1 MDLLKSMQAYVAV
14 VDAGSLVDA
23 AEQLGTSNA
32 AVSRYLAALEE
43 HLGARLLNRTTRRLS
58 MTPAGQDFYN
68 RAQTILADIA
78 EAETVAGA
86 TTSSP
91 SGLLRISAP
100 LSLGIGKLSQV
111 LPGFIE
117 RYPDLR
123 MDIDLSDRVVDLVND
138 GIDVAVRIAR
148 EPATTNVIARKIA
161 PVRMITCAAPAY
173 LKTHGRPIEPDDL
186 RAHATLN
193 YSYLSS
199 GDSWTLTHS
208 SGRQSVVRINPRV
221 HATNGD
227 ILRELAIAGHGIIMQ
242 PDFIVAS
249 ALAAGSLEP
258 ILDDWSIEGYHLYA
272 VYLSRKFLSA
282 KVRAF
287 IDYLTDSFRNSEATN
302 L

>member
-1 MDLLKSMQAYVAV
+1 MDLFKSIQAYVATV
-14 VDAGSLVDA
+14 EAGSLVDA

-58 MTPAGQDFYN
+58 MTAAGQDFYN

-78 EAETVAGA
+78 EAEAVAGA

-100 LSLGIGKLSQV
+100 LSFGIGTLSQIM
-111 LPGFIE
+111 PGFLA

-123 MDIDLSDRVVDLVND
+123 MDIDLTDRVTDLTND

-161 PVRMITCAAPAY
+161 PVKMIICAAPSY
-173 LKTHGRPIEPDDL
+173 LKQRGIPQGPEELQHYE
-186 RAHATLN
+186 TLN

-199 GDSWTLTHS
+199 GDNWTLTHS
-208 SGRQSVVRINPRV
+208 DGRQSIVRIKPRV

-227 ILRELAIAGHGIIMQ
+227 ILRELAIASHGIIMQ
-242 PDFIVAS
+242 PDFIVS
-249 ALAAGSLEP
+249 AALQSGALEP
-258 ILDDWSIEGYHLYA
+258 ILVDWSIEGYHLYA

-287 IDYLTDSFRNSEATN
+287 IDYLIGAFGESAAGS

>member
-1 MDLLKSMQAYVAV
+1 MDLFKSIQAYVATV
-14 VDAGSLVDA
+14 EAGSLVDA

-58 MTPAGQDFYN
+58 MTAAGQDFYN
-68 RAQTILADIA
+68 RSQTILADIA
-78 EAETVAGA
+78 EAEAVAGA

-100 LSLGIGKLSQV
+100 LSFGIGTLSRIM
-111 LPGFIE
+111 PGFLA

-123 MDIDLSDRVVDLVND
+123 IDIDLTDRVTDLTND

-161 PVRMITCAAPAY
+161 PVKMIICAAPSY
-173 LKTHGRPIEPDDL
+173 LKQRGIPQAPEDL
-186 RAHATLN
+186 QNYETLN

-199 GDSWTLTHS
+199 GDNWTLTHS
-208 SGRQSVVRINPRV
+208 DGRQSIVMIKPRV

-227 ILRELAIAGHGIIMQ
+227 ILRELAIASHGIIMQ
-242 PDFIVAS
+242 PDFIVS
-249 ALAAGSLEP
+249 AALQSGALEP
-258 ILDDWSIEGYHLYA
+258 ILADWSIEGYHLYA

-287 IDYLTDSFRNSEATN
+287 IDYVIGAFGESAAGN

>member
-1 MDLLKSMQAYVAV
+1 MDLFKSIQAYVAV

-58 MTPAGQDFYN
+58 MTAAGQDFYN

-100 LSLGIGKLSQV
+100 LSLGIGKLSQIM
-111 LPGFIE
+111 PGFLE

-123 MDIDLSDRVVDLVND
+123 MDIDLTDRVTDLVND

-161 PVRMITCAAPAY
+161 PVSMIMCASPHY
-173 LKTHGRPIEPDDL
+173 LVRHGIPHEPDDL
-186 RAHATLN
+186 KHHETLN

-199 GDSWTLTHS
+199 GDSWTLTNAD
-208 SGRQSVVRINPRV
+208 GRESVVRIKPRV

-242 PDFIVAS
+242 PDFIVGT
-249 ALAAGSLEP
+249 ALEKGSLKT
-258 ILDDWSIEGYHLYA
+258 ILNDWTIDGYHLYA
-272 VYLSRKFLSA
+272 IYLSRKFLSA

-287 IDYLTDSFRNSEATN
+287 IDYLAEGMAH
-302 L
+302 

>member
-1 MDLLKSMQAYVAV
+1 MDLFKSIQAYVAT

-58 MTPAGQDFYN
+58 MTAAGQDFYH
-68 RAQTILADIA
+68 RAQTILADVA
-78 EAETVAGA
+78 EAEAVAGA

-100 LSLGIGKLSQV
+100 MSFGIGTLSHIM
-111 LPGFIE
+111 PGFLA

-123 MDIDLSDRVVDLVND
+123 IDIDLTDRVTDLIND
-138 GIDVAVRIAR
+138 GVDVAVRIAR
-148 EPATTNVIARKIA
+148 EPATTNVIVRKIA
-161 PVRMITCAAPAY
+161 PVKMIICAAPSY
-173 LKTHGRPIEPDDL
+173 LEKRGVPHVPDDL
-186 RAHATLN
+186 HQCETLN

-199 GDSWTLTHS
+199 GDNWTLTHAD
-208 SGRQSVVRINPRV
+208 GRQSVVRIKPRV

-242 PDFIVAS
+242 PDFIVGA
-249 ALAAGSLEP
+249 ALETGALKT
-258 ILDDWSIEGYHLYA
+258 ILNEWSIDGYHLYA
-272 VYLSRKFLSA
+272 IYLSRKFLSA

-287 IDYLTDSFRNSEATN
+287 IDYLADAMAS
-302 L
+302 

>member
-1 MDLLKSMQAYVAV
+1 MDLFKSIQAYVATV
-14 VDAGSLVDA
+14 EAGSLVDA

-58 MTPAGQDFYN
+58 MTAAGQDFYN

-78 EAETVAGA
+78 EAEAVAGA

-100 LSLGIGKLSQV
+100 LSFGIGTLSQIM
-111 LPGFIE
+111 PGFLA

-123 MDIDLSDRVVDLVND
+123 MDIDLTDRVTDLTND

-161 PVRMITCAAPAY
+161 PVKMIICAAPSY
-173 LKTHGRPIEPDDL
+173 LKQRGIPKGPEDL
-186 RAHATLN
+186 QHYETLN

-199 GDSWTLTHS
+199 GDNWTLTHS
-208 SGRQSVVRINPRV
+208 DGRQSIVRIKPRV

-227 ILRELAIAGHGIIMQ
+227 ILRELAIASHGIIMQ
-242 PDFIVAS
+242 PDFIVS
-249 ALAAGSLEP
+249 AALQSGALEP
-258 ILDDWSIEGYHLYA
+258 ILVDWSIEGYHLYA

-287 IDYLTDSFRNSEATN
+287 IDYLIGAFGESAAGS

>member
-14 VDAGSLVDA
+14 VDAGSMVDA
-23 AEQLGTSNA
+23 SAQLGTSNA
-32 AVSRYLAALEE
+32 AVSRHLAALED

-117 RYPDLR
+117 SYPDLR

-148 EPATTNVIARKIA
+148 EPATTNVIARRIA
-161 PVRMITCAAPAY
+161 PVRMIICAAPAY
-173 LKTHGRPIEPDDL
+173 LKKHGRPTEPDEL
-186 RAHATLN
+186 RAMATLN

-208 SGRQSVVRINPRV
+208 SGRQSLVRINPRV

-249 ALAAGSLEP
+249 ALAAGALEP
-258 ILDDWSIEGYHLYA
+258 VLDDWSIEGYHLYA
-272 VYLSRKFLSA
+272 VYLSRKFLTA

-287 IDYLTDSFRNSEATN
+287 IDYLIASIGDSSSSI

>member
-1 MDLLKSMQAYVAV
+1 MQAYVAV

-23 AEQLGTSNA
+23 AEQLGASNA

-58 MTPAGQDFYN
+58 MTSAGQDFYN

-111 LPGFIE
+111 LPGFLQS
-117 RYPDLR
+117 YPDLR

-148 EPATTNVIARKIA
+148 EPATTNVIARKIL
-161 PVRMITCAAPAY
+161 PVRMIVCASPAY
-173 LKTHGRPIEPDDL
+173 LKKYGRPQAPDDL
-186 RAHATLN
+186 RDHVTLN

-208 SGRQSVVRINPRV
+208 DGREAVIRIKPRL

-227 ILRELAIAGHGIIMQ
+227 ILRDIAIAGQGIIMQ
-242 PDFIVAS
+242 PDFIVADAIAS
-249 ALAAGSLEP
+249 GKLKA
-258 ILDDWSIEGYHLYA
+258 ILDGWSIEGYHLYA

-287 IDYLTDSFRNSEATN
+287 IDYLITSMAE
-302 L
+302 